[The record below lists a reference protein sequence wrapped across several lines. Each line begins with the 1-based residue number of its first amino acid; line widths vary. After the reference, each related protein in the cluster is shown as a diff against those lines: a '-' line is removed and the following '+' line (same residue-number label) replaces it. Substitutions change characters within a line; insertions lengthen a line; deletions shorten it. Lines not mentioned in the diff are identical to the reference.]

1 MCIWRQCNKEP
12 SASLGMTVFGE
23 RIGSQ
28 GWCAAFLEDGIFV
41 SQPSP
46 LGEGLYGS
54 GFAAFFIGRCS
65 KVVFKSPV
73 TSHFYDT
80 REGIISHAKESSHMR
95 GMRSFGSVPTC
106 SVWGAHIGRFRSLR
120 MTIREG
126 GWALI
131 WEICCVFWNYRCY
144 IRYE

>member
-1 MCIWRQCNKEP
+1 MCIWRQCNKDP
-12 SASLGMTVFGE
+12 SVALGMTVLGE
-23 RIGSQ
+23 WIGSQ
-28 GWCAAFLEDGIFV
+28 GWCAAFLEDGNLV

-95 GMRSFGSVPTC
+95 GMRSFGSVPIC
-106 SVWGAHIGRFRSLR
+106 SGWGFSHIERFRPFR
-120 MTIREG
+120 MTIRG
-126 GWALI
+126 SGRVFI
-131 WEICCVFWNYRCY
+131 WEIHCVFWN
-144 IRYE
+144 